1 MAKADAQQ
9 TRESQFAQRLKQH
22 GYEVTVDNKIKGSS
36 GTEHTFAMMAHKD
49 DGLFSYDV
57 VIGSSVS
64 QREEV
69 GLGALFNFDEKAN
82 DAGIADRVFIA
93 IPKLGAMAA
102 NFAQQESIKVFD
114 EKGLNAFLSAE
125 SPAAKHHKPIEFGTR
140 AQLLKSLTER
150 GYKIQE
156 KVKIKGISEAEHI
169 FDILAYMD
177 DGLITHPVSIDF
189 LSADDEVGIEPLS
202 SIDSRAKDTG
212 IVRSLIVASPKLSNE
227 ARQFAEKQPIKAFE
241 IGTATPEKPA
251 AEPHTVKK
259 AAAQASKETGAVKV
273 AESIRAEP
281 RVVAGPVSGVTKINV
296 LIQAPSP
303 EALSLIPEKLARK
316 YNAVPLAVND
326 NTLRVAMAN
335 SGDILAIQALAARTK
350 MRIEPV
356 LATLADVQEAIDFN
370 YKASGEVDKQFGE
383 IGKFGEIDKQFNLAA
398 LSSGIIPVDK
408 AAAEVADGSPIAKAL
423 NLLVEEAVKARSSDI
438 HIEPEEDRLRVR
450 YRIDGIL
457 HEVTSLPVGAH
468 GPLISRIKILAG
480 MNIADPRRPQDGQF
494 SCVATG
500 RDIDIRVATISTVH
514 GETAVLRLLDKSM
527 AALSLSQLGFL
538 PESQEQFERMLMAP
552 YGMLVLSGPTGAGK
566 TTTLYAAVNSLDKV
580 GRNIITIEDPVEYR
594 FQGINQIQIN
604 IKAGV
609 TFASGLRAIVRL
621 DPDVILVGEIRD
633 SETADIATQSA
644 LTGHLVLSSVHAN
657 DTVGVLFRLI
667 DLGVEPFL
675 ICSAVICIAAQR
687 MVRRVCTGCAR
698 KVEAP
703 LVEQKAYHRE
713 TGEERLEFD
722 YGAGC
727 KLCTH
732 TGYLGRTG
740 LFEIL
745 TMSDEIRRLIVTGA
759 TAADIRAQAIEEGMI
774 TLAKDGMLKAGA
786 GMTTPYEVLRNA
798 YSVGD

>member
-1 MAKADAQQ
+1 MAKADSQQ

-22 GYEVTVDNKIKGSS
+22 GYEVTMDAKVKGSS
-36 GTEHTFAMMAHKD
+36 GTEHKFAMMAHKD

-57 VIGSSVS
+57 AIGSSVS

-114 EKGLNAFLSAE
+114 EKGLNAFLSAAP
-125 SPAAKHHKPIEFGTR
+125 PAAKHHKPVEFGTR

-150 GYKIQE
+150 GYKTEE
-156 KVKIKGISEAEHI
+156 KVKVNGISEAEHI
-169 FDILAYMD
+169 FDVLAYVD

-202 SIDSRAKDTG
+202 LIDSRAKDTG
-212 IVRSLIVASPKLSNE
+212 IVRSLIVASPKLSDE
-227 ARQFAEKQPIKAFE
+227 ARQFAEKQQIKVFE
-241 IGTATPEKPA
+241 IGKATQEKPA
-251 AEPHTVKK
+251 AEPHTAKK

-281 RVVAGPVSGVTKINV
+281 PVVTGLVSGAAKINV
-296 LIQAPSP
+296 PIQAPSP
-303 EALSLIPEKLARK
+303 EVLSIIPEKLARK

-326 NTLRVAMAN
+326 NTLRVAMVN
-335 SGDILAIQALAARTK
+335 PGDILAIQALAARTK

-356 LATLADVQEAIDFN
+356 PATLADVQAAIDFN
-370 YKASGEVDKQFGE
+370 YKTPGEVGKQFGE

-398 LSSGIIPVDK
+398 VASGIIPVDK
-408 AAAEVADGSPIAKAL
+408 AAAEIADGSPIAKAL
-423 NLLVEEAVKARSSDI
+423 NLLVEEAVKARASDI

-457 HEVTSLPVGAH
+457 HEVTSLPIGAH

-494 SCVATG
+494 SLVATG
-500 RDIDIRVATISTVH
+500 KDIDIRVASISTVH

-552 YGMLVLSGPTGAGK
+552 YGMLLLSGPTGAGK

-604 IKAGV
+604 TKAGV

-687 MVRRVCTGCAR
+687 MVRRVCTSCAR

-703 LVEQKAYHRE
+703 LVEQKAYYRE

-727 KLCTH
+727 KLCTY

-774 TLAKDGMLKAGA
+774 TLSKDGMLKAGA
-786 GMTTPYEVLRNA
+786 GITTPYEVLRNA